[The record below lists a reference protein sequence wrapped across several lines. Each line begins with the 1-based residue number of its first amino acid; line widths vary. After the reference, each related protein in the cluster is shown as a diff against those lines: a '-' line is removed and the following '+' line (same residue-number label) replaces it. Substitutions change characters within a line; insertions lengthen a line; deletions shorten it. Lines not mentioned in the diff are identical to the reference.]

1 MPTNNNSS
9 LSDNFCGFADIFV
22 GFADILDGLVEI
34 LVELVETLVGLVD
47 NLFDRYSVVI
57 FSGRLNIC
65 FFVPGE
71 MLWTIKKIDTIK
83 MRSTDADTTTF
94 LFVMGLER
102 IIL

>member
-57 FSGRLNIC
+57 FSARLNIR
-65 FFVPGE
+65 
-71 MLWTIKKIDTIK
+71 LKIDTIK